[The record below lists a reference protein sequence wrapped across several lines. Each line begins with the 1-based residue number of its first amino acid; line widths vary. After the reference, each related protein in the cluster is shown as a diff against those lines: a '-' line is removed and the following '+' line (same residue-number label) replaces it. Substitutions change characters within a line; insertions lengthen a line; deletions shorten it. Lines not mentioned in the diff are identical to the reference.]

1 MKFVLASKNPDKL
14 KEMREIMDQLG
25 IEVVSEAEAG
35 VDVEVEET
43 GSTFEENAVLKA
55 KAVCKASGLPAIADD
70 SGLCVTALGGGPGVY
85 SARYGGPG
93 ADSKR
98 LVLESLRGQTDRTA
112 KFVCCVCCIFP
123 DGGGIGARG
132 ECEGMI
138 AYAPR
143 GEGGFGYDPIFLV
156 PKMKKTFAQM
166 TPEEKNAISHRGKAL
181 AEFQEKLE
189 HYLKQRGAD

>member
-55 KAVCKASGLPAIADD
+55 KAVCRASGLPAIADD

-98 LVLESLRGQTDRTA
+98 LVLEDLRGQTDRTA

-156 PKMKKTFAQM
+156 PGMKKTFAQM

-181 AEFQEKLE
+181 AAFQEKLE
-189 HYLKQRGAD
+189 LYLKQRGAD